1 MDLIKDQYFEGER
14 PMYARHGLRIENV
27 TIGPGESSL
36 KEGSDLEAENC
47 EFQGKYPFWECK
59 NVTIKNCIFREGGRA
74 AIWYSKDIEMAGCLV
89 EAPKMFRRISDLKLE
104 NVKFPNALE
113 TFWDC
118 KDIEAKNIEAD
129 KGDYI
134 FMHCSDIKID
144 GFRLQGNYSFQYA
157 KDVVIRN
164 ADMDTK
170 DAFWE
175 AEDVTVYDSRIN
187 GEYLGW
193 YSKNLHLVN
202 CKIGGTQP
210 LCYCENLVLEN
221 CVFEEDADLAFEYSD
236 VEASI
241 IGPVT
246 SVKNPRT
253 GRINADGYGEIILDG
268 NIKAPADCEIRTW
281 DAPDVDL
288 AANPDIVEY

>member
-1 MDLIKDQYFEGER
+1 MEIIKDQYLEGER
-14 PMYARHGLRIENV
+14 PLYARHGLRVENV

-36 KEGSDLEAENC
+36 KEGSDLEAEDC
-47 EFQGKYPFWECK
+47 EFKGKYPFWECK
-59 NVTIKNCIFREGGRA
+59 HVTIKNCIFLEGGRA
-74 AIWYSKDIEMAGCLV
+74 AIWYSKDIEMADCLV
-89 EAPKMFRRISDLKLE
+89 EAPKMFRRISGLKLE

-236 VEASI
+236 VEASL
-241 IGPVT
+241 IGPVP

-253 GRINADGYGEIILDG
+253 GRINADSYGEIILDG

>member
-1 MDLIKDQYFEGER
+1 MEIIKDQYLEGER
-14 PMYARHGLRIENV
+14 PLYARHGLRIENV

-36 KEGSDLEAENC
+36 KEGSDLEAEDC
-47 EFQGKYPFWECK
+47 EFKGKYPFWECK
-59 NVTIKNCIFREGGRA
+59 HVTIRNCIFREGGRA

-236 VEASI
+236 VEASL

-253 GRINADGYGEIILDG
+253 GRINADSYGEIILDG

>member
-1 MDLIKDQYFEGER
+1 MEIVKDQYLEGER
-14 PMYARHGLRIENV
+14 PLYARHGLRIENV

-36 KEGSDLEAENC
+36 KEGSDLEAEDC
-47 EFQGKYPFWECK
+47 EFKGKYPFWECK
-59 NVTIKNCIFREGGRA
+59 HVTVRNCIFREGGRA

-89 EAPKMFRRISDLKLE
+89 EAPKMFRRISGLKLE

-236 VEASI
+236 VEASL

-253 GRINADGYGEIILDG
+253 GRINADSYGEIILDG

>member
-1 MDLIKDQYFEGER
+1 MEIIKDQYLEGER
-14 PMYARHGLRIENV
+14 PLYARHGLRIENV

-36 KEGSDLEAENC
+36 KEGSDLEAEDC
-47 EFQGKYPFWECK
+47 EFKGKYPFWECK

-74 AIWYSKDIEMAGCLV
+74 AIWYSKDIEMADCLV

-236 VEASI
+236 VEASL

-253 GRINADGYGEIILDG
+253 GRINADSYGEIILDG

>member
-1 MDLIKDQYFEGER
+1 MEIIKDQYFEGER
-14 PMYARHGLRIENV
+14 PLYARHGLRIENV

-36 KEGSDLEAENC
+36 KEGSDLEAEDC

-74 AIWYSKDIEMAGCLV
+74 AIWYSKDIKMADCIV

-193 YSKNLHLVN
+193 YAKNLHLVN

-236 VEASI
+236 VEASL

-253 GRINADGYGEIILDG
+253 GRINADSYGEIILDG
-268 NIKAPADCEIRTW
+268 NMKAPGDCEIRTW

>member
-1 MDLIKDQYFEGER
+1 MDIIKDQYFEGER

-59 NVTIKNCIFREGGRA
+59 NVTIKSCIFREGGRA
-74 AIWYSKDIEMAGCLV
+74 AIWYSKDLKMSDTLV

-175 AEDVTVYDSRIN
+175 AEDVSVYDSRIN

-253 GRINADGYGEIILDG
+253 GRINADSYGEVILDG
-268 NIKAPADCEIRTW
+268 NIKSPADCEIRTW
-281 DAPDVDL
+281 NAPDVDL

>member
-1 MDLIKDQYFEGER
+1 MEIIKDQYFEGER
-14 PMYARHGLRIENV
+14 PLYARHGLRIENV

-59 NVTIKNCIFREGGRA
+59 NVTIRNCIFREGGRA
-74 AIWYSKDIEMAGCLV
+74 AIWYSKDIEMADCLV

-113 TFWDC
+113 TFWAC

-236 VEASI
+236 VEASL

-253 GRINADGYGEIILDG
+253 GRINADSYGEIILDG

>member
-1 MDLIKDQYFEGER
+1 MEIIKDQYLEGER
-14 PMYARHGLRIENV
+14 PLYARHGLRIENV

-36 KEGSDLEAENC
+36 KEGSDLEAEDC
-47 EFQGKYPFWECK
+47 EFKGKYPFWECK
-59 NVTIKNCIFREGGRA
+59 HVTIKNCIFREGGRA
-74 AIWYSKDIEMAGCLV
+74 AIWYSKDIEMADCLV

-118 KDIEAKNIEAD
+118 KDIEAKNLEAD

-134 FMHCSDIKID
+134 FMHGSDIKID

-236 VEASI
+236 VEASL
-241 IGPVT
+241 IGPVP

-253 GRINADGYGEIILDG
+253 GRINADSYGEIILDG

>member
-1 MDLIKDQYFEGER
+1 MEIIKDQYLEGER
-14 PMYARHGLRIENV
+14 PLYARHGLRIENV

-36 KEGSDLEAENC
+36 KEGSDLEAEDC
-47 EFQGKYPFWECK
+47 EFKGKYPFWECK
-59 NVTIKNCIFREGGRA
+59 HVTIKNCIFREGGRA
-74 AIWYSKDIEMAGCLV
+74 AIWYSKDIEMADCLV

-118 KDIEAKNIEAD
+118 KDIEAKNLEAD

-134 FMHCSDIKID
+134 FMHGSDIKID

-193 YSKNLHLVN
+193 
-202 CKIGGTQP
+202 
-210 LCYCENLVLEN
+210 
-221 CVFEEDADLAFEYSD
+221 
-236 VEASI
+236 
-241 IGPVT
+241 
-246 SVKNPRT
+246 
-253 GRINADGYGEIILDG
+253 
-268 NIKAPADCEIRTW
+268 
-281 DAPDVDL
+281 
-288 AANPDIVEY
+288 